1 MQARGSPRQFSARDE
16 SVRMSSVSAETSQKI
31 KNMSVICALLV
42 VMIHVGWS
50 REILS
55 PTWFVNELV
64 KEGVARIAVPFFFV
78 VSGYFLAAHFDEEG
92 WWRRETKKRIH
103 TLVIP
108 FLMWSI
114 IAYLALLPI
123 EMVADHLAHR
133 PFGTSVALTDWRW
146 AKLLGIVPWSMPRLR
161 PLWYVRA
168 LFILVLLSP
177 LIKMGARKFKIGWL
191 LFWFIIPKIVV
202 KLATSDL
209 LWNNFFMHGLPLAGV
224 GGMFYFSLGVY
235 LRSFKVSVRSRTLFI
250 VCAVCGAA
258 TLIAQVIL
266 RARGMDSPTGMPL
279 PYLRVPALMYAVW
292 YIMPSRPFPEWLTA
306 CAFPIYVM
314 HIILLRPAVLVL
326 KYFSVGQQTRAILTC
341 LTGMVLAIAI
351 TNLLR
356 KFAPR
361 VSNFLF
367 AGRVPREKVPP
378 R

>member
-1 MQARGSPRQFSARDE
+1 MQARGSPRQFSAREE

-42 VMIHVGWS
+42 VMIHVSWS

-55 PTWFVNELV
+55 PTWFINELV

-146 AKLLGIVPWSMPRLR
+146 AKLLGIVPWIPPRHY

-177 LIKMGARKFKIGWL
+177 LIKMGVRKFKIGWL
-191 LFWFIIPKIVV
+191 LFWFIAPKIVSMLV
-202 KLATSDL
+202 TSGSY
-209 LWNNFFMHGLPLAGV
+209 WNGFFTYGLPLV

-235 LRSFKVSVRSRTLFI
+235 LRSFKVSVRSRALFI
-250 VCAVCGAA
+250 LCVILCVVCGAA
-258 TLIAQVIL
+258 ILIAQVIL
-266 RARGMDSPTGMPL
+266 RARGIDFPMKIS
-279 PYLRVPALMYAVW
+279 YLRVPALMYAVW

-314 HIILLRPAVLVL
+314 HIILLRPAYLVL
-326 KYFSVGQQTRAILTC
+326 KYFSVGQQTAAILTC

-367 AGRVPREKVPP
+367 AGRVPRE
-378 R
+378 